1 MREEDEMKRGK
12 NGSELF
18 ISDDCLQNADV
29 PRLDF
34 QSVCLLFLLDL
45 QIKYNGLGWVL
56 KIT

>member
-1 MREEDEMKRGK
+1 MKRGK
-12 NGSELF
+12 NGSKLF

-45 QIKYNGLGWVL
+45 QIKYNGLGWVGF
-56 KIT
+56 